1 MITNYWPEKY
11 RPSTLEE
18 LVLDDNSREYLSS
31 LKEIPNL
38 LFAGP
43 PGVGKT
49 SAAKILA
56 TDKQRLYINA
66 SDENGIDTIRS
77 KVVSFAQ
84 TQSLDGSLKIIIL
97 DEADQI
103 SDSAQKALRSVME
116 EYAGTTRF
124 ILTCNYLFKIIKP
137 LQSRCKAVS
146 FAPDFTSIIKRVCY
160 ILKEEGIKLED
171 SQKPLLAE
179 LIQRNGID
187 IRKTINE
194 IQSFSVSG
202 ELKILENKARGIA
215 EQITKRILNGKAGPE
230 LRAYWIERENEFG
243 ADYHRLFKEIF
254 EHLHAEKPENTA
266 LLLEISE
273 GMYRDAIV
281 VDKELNFYAT
291 VLKML
296 A

>member
-1 MITNYWPEKY
+1 MTNYWPEKY
-11 RPSTLEE
+11 RPQTLAE
-18 LVLDDNSREYLSS
+18 LVLDEDSRQYLESVQ
-31 LKEIPNL
+31 EIPNL
-38 LFAGP
+38 LFSGP

-56 TDKQRLYINA
+56 ADKQRLYINA

-84 TQSLDGSLKIIIL
+84 TQSMDGSLKVIIL

-116 EYAGTTRF
+116 EYAETTRF

-137 LQSRCKAVS
+137 LQSRCKAIS
-146 FAPDFTSIIKRVCY
+146 FAPEFSAIIKRACF
-160 ILKEEGIKLED
+160 ILKNENVEVPD
-171 SQKPLLAE
+171 DQKQLLAE
-179 LIQRNGID
+179 LVQRNGID

-194 IQSFSVSG
+194 LQSFSVTG
-202 ELKILENKARGIA
+202 ALKITENKARGLA
-215 EQITKRILNGKAGPE
+215 EQITKRLSKTSPTE

-254 EHLHAEKPENTA
+254 EYLHNTKPDATQM
-266 LLLEISE
+266 LLEIAE

-281 VDKELNFYAT
+281 IDKELNFYAT
-291 VLKML
+291 LLKVK
-296 A
+296 